1 MSRPVKWAR
10 DLHPIHER
18 AVRSRTET
26 WSRQDVE
33 HLFGVGR
40 ATAQTLM
47 KVVGEV
53 QALAGAHFVERQPLL
68 AFLEEM
74 IAATSIEEALRAR
87 LLKAEPPPR
96 PKSLRISLPADL
108 RNARMPDLPLNITL
122 EPGRLEVRADTA
134 VAMLESL
141 MALAMVMQNDL
152 DRFQEAIE
160 PRSIAQSDDAL
171 AALLQRMRVLI
182 AYSTTSSSFV
192 LHSRTPMLGFSCG
205 RLLSR
210 SRASR

>member
-10 DLHPIHER
+10 DLHPIRER

-47 KVVGEV
+47 KAVGEV

-74 IAATSIEEALRAR
+74 IAARSVEEALRER
-87 LLKAEPPPR
+87 LLKS
-96 PKSLRISLPADL
+96 SLHH
-108 RNARMPDLPLNITL
+108 
-122 EPGRLEVRADTA
+122 VR
-134 VAMLESL
+134 
-141 MALAMVMQNDL
+141 
-152 DRFQEAIE
+152 
-160 PRSIAQSDDAL
+160 
-171 AALLQRMRVLI
+171 
-182 AYSTTSSSFV
+182 
-192 LHSRTPMLGFSCG
+192 
-205 RLLSR
+205 SR
-210 SRASR
+210 SASPFPPICEMRGCPTFQ